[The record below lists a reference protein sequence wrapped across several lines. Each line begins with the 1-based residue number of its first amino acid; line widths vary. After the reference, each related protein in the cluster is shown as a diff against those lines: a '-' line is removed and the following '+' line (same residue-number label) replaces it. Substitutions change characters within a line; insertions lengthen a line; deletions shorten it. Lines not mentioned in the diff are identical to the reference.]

1 MIDRLF
7 LRHPRNIGESY
18 PHHAATAFGVGAKM
32 IAGGVAAMIHG
43 LVPAFFE
50 TTGSRT
56 IKSLYAR
63 LDNREADAN
72 ETFRQSDFQI

>member
-7 LRHPRNIGESY
+7 LAHPRNVDESY
-18 PHHAATAFGVGAKM
+18 THHATVAFGVGAKM

-43 LVPAFFE
+43 LVPALFQ

-56 IKSLYAR
+56 ITSLYTR
-63 LDNREADAN
+63 LDTRQSDAN